1 MNELQDFMISRV
13 RVSLMELFF
22 QQPQELF
29 YVREITRQVHEEI
42 NAVRRE
48 LDRML
53 AAGLLKSEER
63 GNRVYYYLNRN
74 YAFYPELIRMVAK
87 STGLGLK
94 LQKFR
99 KKLGTVSFVMFTGK
113 FIQVDQTNR
122 TEVDVLIV
130 GDIVLPE
137 LELLMREEE
146 LRLKREISYTVLSKD
161 EFEFRKQ
168 RRDPFLMEVLFGTRI
183 MVIGNEEELV
193 LRKVQSST
201 AAA

>member
-1 MNELQDFMISRV
+1 MDQLQDFMISRV
-13 RVSLMELFF
+13 RVSLMELFY
-22 QQPQELF
+22 QQPSELF

-53 AAGLLKSEER
+53 ACGLLKNEER

-74 YAFYPELIRMVAK
+74 YSFYPELMRMVVK

-94 LQKFR
+94 LNKYK
-99 KKLGTVSFVMFTGK
+99 KKLGTVHFIMFSGK
-113 FIQVDQTNR
+113 FVQIDQSKR
-122 TEVDVLIV
+122 SEVDVLIV

-137 LELLMREEE
+137 LETIMKEEE
-146 LRLKREISYTVLSKD
+146 IRIKREISYTVLSLE

-168 RRDPFLMEVLFGTRI
+168 RRDPFLMEVLYGTRI

-193 LRKVQSST
+193 ERKIQNVNT
-201 AAA
+201 

>member
-1 MNELQDFMISRV
+1 MDQLQDFMISRV

-22 QQPQELF
+22 QQPNELF

-53 AAGLLKSEER
+53 AAGLVKNEER

-74 YAFYPELIRMVAK
+74 YTYYPELLRMVTK
-87 STGLGLK
+87 STGLGA
-94 LQKFR
+94 KFNKYK
-99 KKLGTVSFVMFTGK
+99 KKLGTVHFVMFTGK
-113 FIQVDQTNR
+113 FVQTDLSSRN
-122 TEVDVLIV
+122 EVDVLVV

-137 LELLMREEE
+137 LEAMMKEEE
-146 LRLKREISYTVLSKD
+146 IKLKREISYTVLSVD

-168 RRDPFLMEVLFGTRI
+168 RRDPFLMEVLYGTRI

-193 LRKVQSST
+193 AKKTQNLT
-201 AAA
+201 N

>member
-1 MNELQDFMISRV
+1 MDQLQDFMISRV
-13 RVSLMELFF
+13 RVGLMELFF
-22 QQPQELF
+22 QQPNELF

-53 AAGLLKSEER
+53 ASGLLKNEER

-74 YAFYPELIRMVAK
+74 YTYYPELMRMVAK

-94 LQKFR
+94 LNKYK
-99 KKLGTVSFVMFTGK
+99 KKLGTVHFIMFSGK
-113 FIQVDQTNR
+113 FIQIDQSKRN
-122 TEVDVLIV
+122 EVDILIV

-137 LELLMREEE
+137 LEAIMKEEE
-146 LRLKREISYTVLSKD
+146 LRIKREISYTVLSLD

-193 LRKVQSST
+193 ERKIQNLNT
-201 AAA
+201 